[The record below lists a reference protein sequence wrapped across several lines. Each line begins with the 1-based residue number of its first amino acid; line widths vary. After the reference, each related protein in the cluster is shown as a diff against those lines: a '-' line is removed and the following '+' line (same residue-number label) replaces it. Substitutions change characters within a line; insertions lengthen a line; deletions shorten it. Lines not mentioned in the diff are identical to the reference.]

1 MKIVGGRKFALNKH
15 DRPMVIKKKRPRAM
29 PASHRSKTHWM
40 CGSWAL
46 HRPCAKSIRRLVKC
60 LQSFQR
66 TTDRNS
72 LVQPRV
78 TPNMSNDTQRNERVR
93 HRLTQ

>member
-1 MKIVGGRKFALNKH
+1 
-15 DRPMVIKKKRPRAM
+15 M

-40 CGSWAL
+40 YGSLGTASPV
-46 HRPCAKSIRRLVKC
+46 RKSIQRLAKC

-72 LVQPRV
+72 LVQPHV
-78 TPNMSNDTQRNERVR
+78 TPNVSNDTERNERVR
-93 HRLTQ
+93 HRLNSVMEINRRNSR